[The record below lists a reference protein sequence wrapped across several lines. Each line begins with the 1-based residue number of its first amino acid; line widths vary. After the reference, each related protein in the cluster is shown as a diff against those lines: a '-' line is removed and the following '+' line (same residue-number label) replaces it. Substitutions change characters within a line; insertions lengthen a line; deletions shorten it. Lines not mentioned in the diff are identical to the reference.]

1 MKTIT
6 SKELLKQE
14 EEIKKRCV
22 LFMKWYWEKKYKTS
36 LFSCAS
42 KNENGRLSVEDV
54 YDVYL
59 KEYFNEGSF
68 VFVIVNQLFHK
79 KVLEHNLRVIYTILT
94 SY

>member
-6 SKELLKQE
+6 ATELLKQE
-14 EEIKKRCV
+14 EEIKKRCI

-36 LFSCAS
+36 LFSCVS

-59 KEYFNEGSF
+59 KEYFNEE
-68 VFVIVNQLFHK
+68 IK
-79 KVLEHNLRVIYTILT
+79 K
-94 SY
+94 